1 MKKIVRKY
9 TEEFRQQA
17 LNLAKDLGS
26 VAEAS
31 KQLGISEANIYS
43 WKNRSQGAPTAVQ
56 PDRKIA
62 VNQSELLGEIE
73 RLRRENSQLKKVN
86 YILKSAAAFFSQDH
100 LK

>member
-1 MKKIVRKY
+1 MKKIVRQY

-26 VAEAS
+26 VVEAS
-31 KQLGISEANIYS
+31 KQLGISSANIYS
-43 WKNRSQGAPTAVQ
+43 WKNRATGAPSAVQ
-56 PDRKIA
+56 AERKPSLSNSDL
-62 VNQSELLGEIE
+62 VSENEQ
-73 RLRRENSQLKKVN
+73 LRRENSQLKKVN